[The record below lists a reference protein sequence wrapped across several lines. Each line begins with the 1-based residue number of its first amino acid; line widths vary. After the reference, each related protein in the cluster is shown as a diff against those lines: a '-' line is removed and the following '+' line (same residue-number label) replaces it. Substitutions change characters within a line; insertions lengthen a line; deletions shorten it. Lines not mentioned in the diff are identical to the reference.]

1 MIIFGVMI
9 ENALKRLNITA
20 LNDMQN
26 ASLKAAKAGK
36 DVVLIAPTGSGKT
49 LAFLLPLL
57 SNLKV
62 DIKGVQALVLVPS
75 RELALQIEQVF
86 KQMGTSFKV
95 NCCYGGH
102 AVRIEKNNLA
112 HPPAVLI
119 GTPGR
124 IAYHLEHQNFDE
136 SFVETLI
143 LDEFDK
149 SLEFGFEQ
157 DMSYI
162 IGSLLSL
169 KQRILTSAT
178 KMEEVPAF
186 VKLNNP
192 VEVDFSKNAEVKPD
206 LKLKK
211 VVAPTAADKLDV
223 LFKLLSKIGN
233 KNTLVFCNHR
243 ETVDRISD
251 LLFEHGLE
259 HDVFHGGMEQFDREK
274 ALLKFRNGSHKILVT
289 TDLAARGLDIPEV
302 ENIVHYQLP
311 YTEDAYIHRN
321 GRTARMNAK
330 GTAYAVLTNEEHYKY
345 LPENI
350 EEEKLGEKY
359 KMPEVSDWQTL
370 YLAHGKK
377 DKINKIDIVGLFLQ
391 KGGLDKEDLGLIE
404 VKDTTSYIA
413 VKRNKVDKLL
423 KVLSGEKIKGKK
435 LKLEVAS

>member
-1 MIIFGVMI
+1 MI
-9 ENALKRLNITA
+9 ENALKRLNIA
-20 LNDMQN
+20 QLNEMQES
-26 ASLKAAKAGK
+26 ALKAVKSGN
-36 DVVLIAPTGSGKT
+36 DVLLIAPTGSGKT

-57 SNLKV
+57 AHLKPG
-62 DIKGVQALVLVPS
+62 IKGVQALILVPS

-86 KQMGTSFKV
+86 KQMGTPFKV

-102 AVRIEKNNLA
+102 AVRVEKNNLA

-136 SFVETLI
+136 SFVENLI

-149 SLEFGFEQ
+149 SLEFGFES

-178 KMEEVPAF
+178 KMEEIPAF
-186 VKLNNP
+186 VKLKNP
-192 VEVDFSKNAEVKPD
+192 VDIDFSKNVQAKPD

-211 VVAPTAADKLDV
+211 VTAPAADKLEV
-223 LFKLLSKIGN
+223 LFKLLSKIGG

-251 LLFEHGLE
+251 ILFEHGLG
-259 HDVFHGGMEQFDREK
+259 HDVFHGGMEQTDREK
-274 ALLKFRNGSHKILVT
+274 ALLKFRNGSHKILIT
-289 TDLAARGLDIPEV
+289 TDLAARGLDIPEI
-302 ENIVHYQLP
+302 EHIVHYQLP

-321 GRTARMNAK
+321 GRTARMHAK
-330 GTAYAVLTNEEHYKY
+330 GTAYAVITPEENYKY
-345 LPENI
+345 LPEDI
-350 EEEKLGEKY
+350 EEEHLSDHYEI
-359 KMPEVSDWQTL
+359 PEASDWVTL

-391 KGGLDKEDLGLIE
+391 KGGLNKDDLGLIE
-404 VKDTTSYIA
+404 VKDTTSYVA
-413 VKRNKVDKLL
+413 VKRKEVNGLL
-423 KVLSGEKIKGKK
+423 QALAGEKIKGKK
-435 LKLEVAS
+435 LKLAVAS

>member
-1 MIIFGVMI
+1 MM
-9 ENALKRLNITA
+9 ENALKKLNISA
-20 LNDMQN
+20 LNEMQE
-26 ASLKAAKAGK
+26 ASLKAAKTGK
-36 DVVLIAPTGSGKT
+36 DVILIAPTGSGKT

-57 SNLKV
+57 FNLKTGV
-62 DIKGVQALVLVPS
+62 NGVQALVLVPS

-86 KQMGTSFKV
+86 KQMGTKFKV

-102 AVRIEKNNLA
+102 AVRVEKNNLA

-136 SFVETLI
+136 SFIETLV

-149 SLEFGFEQ
+149 SLEFGFEN

-162 IGSLLSL
+162 IGTLLSL

-178 KMEEVPAF
+178 KMEEIPVF
-186 VKLNNP
+186 VKLNAP
-192 VEVDFSKNAEVKPD
+192 IEVDFSKNIEAKPD

-211 VVAPTAADKLDV
+211 VVVPAADKLDY
-223 LFKLLSKIGN
+223 LFRLLSKIGN

-251 LLFEHGLE
+251 LLFENGLG
-259 HDVFHGGMEQFDREK
+259 HDVFHGGMEQLDREK
-274 ALLKFRNGSHKILVT
+274 ALLKFRNGSHRILIT

-302 ENIVHYQLP
+302 EYIVHYQLP

-321 GRTARMNAK
+321 GRTARMYAK
-330 GTAYAVLTNEEHYKY
+330 GTAYAILTTEENYKY
-345 LPENI
+345 LPDDV
-350 EEEKLGEKY
+350 EEEVLDDHY
-359 KMPEVSDWQTL
+359 ALPEASDWVTL

-391 KGGLDKEDLGLIE
+391 KGDLGKDDLGLIE
-404 VKDTTSYIA
+404 VKDTTSYVA
-413 VKRNKVDKLL
+413 VKRSKVTQLL
-423 KVLSGEKIKGKK
+423 KKLNGEKIKGKK
-435 LKLEVAS
+435 LKLEIAS

>member
-1 MIIFGVMI
+1 
-9 ENALKRLNITA
+9 
-20 LNDMQN
+20 MQE
-26 ASLKAAKAGK
+26 SSVKAAKTGK
-36 DVVLIAPTGSGKT
+36 DVILIAPTGSGKT

-57 SNLKV
+57 SNLKTGV
-62 DIKGVQALVLVPS
+62 KGVQALVLVPS

-136 SFVETLI
+136 SFIETLV

-149 SLEFGFEQ
+149 ALEFGFEN

-178 KMEEVPAF
+178 KMEEIPAF
-186 VKLNNP
+186 VKLNAP
-192 VEVDFSKNAEVKPD
+192 VEVDYSKNIEAKPD

-211 VVAPTAADKLDV
+211 ITVPAADKLDY
-223 LFKLLSKIGN
+223 LFRLLSKIGS

-251 LLFEHGLE
+251 LLFENGLG

-274 ALLKFRNGSHKILVT
+274 ALLKFRNGSHRILIT

-302 ENIVHYQLP
+302 EHIVHYQLP

-321 GRTARMNAK
+321 GRTARMHAK
-330 GTAYAVLTNEEHYKY
+330 GTAYAILTSEENYKY
-345 LPENI
+345 LPDDI
-350 EEEKLGEKY
+350 EEEVLEDRY
-359 KMPEVSDWQTL
+359 VLPQESDWVTL

-391 KGGLDKEDLGLIE
+391 KGDLVKEDLGLIE
-404 VKDTTSYIA
+404 VKDTTSYVA
-413 VKRNKVDKLL
+413 VKRSKITQLL
-423 KVLSGEKIKGKK
+423 KKLNGEKIKGKK
-435 LKLEVAS
+435 LKLEIAS

>member
-1 MIIFGVMI
+1 MI
-9 ENALKRLNITA
+9 ENALKKLNISA
-20 LNDMQN
+20 LNEMQE
-26 ASLKAAKAGK
+26 SSVKAAKTGK
-36 DVVLIAPTGSGKT
+36 DVILIAPTGSGKT

-57 SNLKV
+57 SNLKTGV
-62 DIKGVQALVLVPS
+62 KGVQALVLVPS

-102 AVRIEKNNLA
+102 AVRVEKNNLA
-112 HPPAVLI
+112 HPPAILI

-124 IAYHLEHQNFDE
+124 VAYHLEHQNFDE
-136 SFVETLI
+136 SFIETLV

-149 SLEFGFEQ
+149 SLEFGFEK

-178 KMEEVPAF
+178 KMEEIPPF
-186 VKLNNP
+186 VKLNTP
-192 VEVDFSKNAEVKPD
+192 AEVDFSKNVQIKPD

-211 VVAPTAADKLDV
+211 ITAPAADKLDY
-223 LFKLLSKIGN
+223 LFRLLSKIGG

-251 LLFEHGLE
+251 LLFENGLE

-274 ALLKFRNGSHKILVT
+274 ALLKFRNGSHKILIT

-302 ENIVHYQLP
+302 EHIVHYQLP

-321 GRTARMNAK
+321 GRTARMHAK
-330 GTAYAVLTNEEHYKY
+330 GTAYAILTTEENYKY
-345 LPENI
+345 LPEDI
-350 EEEKLGEKY
+350 EEEVLSDKY
-359 KMPEVSDWQTL
+359 KLPEASDWITL
-370 YLAHGKK
+370 YIAHGKK

-391 KGGLDKEDLGLIE
+391 KGNLTKEDLGLIE
-404 VKDTTSYIA
+404 VKDTTSYVA
-413 VKRNKVDKLL
+413 VKRNKVEKLL
-423 KVLSGEKIKGKK
+423 KALSGEKIKGKK

>member
-1 MIIFGVMI
+1 
-9 ENALKRLNITA
+9 
-20 LNDMQN
+20 MQE
-26 ASLKAAKAGK
+26 ASLQAAKTGK
-36 DVVLIAPTGSGKT
+36 DLILIAPTGSGKT

-57 SNLKV
+57 SNLKNGV
-62 DIKGVQALVLVPS
+62 KGVQALVLVPS

-136 SFVETLI
+136 SFIETLV

-149 SLEFGFEQ
+149 SLEFGFES

-178 KMEEVPAF
+178 KMEEIPAF
-186 VKLNNP
+186 VKINNP
-192 VEVDFSKNAEVKPD
+192 VEVDFSKNIAAKPD

-211 VVAPTAADKLDV
+211 ITAPADEKLDY
-223 LFKLLSKIGN
+223 LFRLLSKIGD

-251 LLFEHGLE
+251 LLFENGLG

-274 ALLKFRNGSHKILVT
+274 ALLKFRNGSHRILIT

-302 ENIVHYQLP
+302 EHIVHYQLP

-321 GRTARMNAK
+321 GRTARMHAK
-330 GTAYAVLTNEEHYKY
+330 GTAYAILTTEENYKY
-345 LPENI
+345 LPEDI
-350 EEEKLGEKY
+350 EEEVLSDKY
-359 KMPEVSDWQTL
+359 KLPEASEWVTL

-391 KGGLDKEDLGLIE
+391 KGNLAKEDLGLIE
-404 VKDTTSYIA
+404 VKDTTSYVAI
-413 VKRNKVDKLL
+413 KRGKVEKLL
-423 KVLSGEKIKGKK
+423 KDLSGEKIKGKK
-435 LKLEVAS
+435 LKLEIAS

>member
-1 MIIFGVMI
+1 MI
-9 ENALKRLNITA
+9 ENALKRLNIAA

-26 ASLKAAKAGK
+26 ASVRAAKKGV
-36 DVVLIAPTGSGKT
+36 DVVLVAPTGSGKT

-57 SNLKV
+57 SVLKADV
-62 DIKGVQALVLVPS
+62 KGVQALILVPS

-86 KQMGTSFKV
+86 KQMGTPFKV

-124 IAYHLEHQNFDE
+124 IAYHLERNNFDE
-136 SFVETLI
+136 SFIQNLV

-157 DMSYI
+157 DMSFI

-178 KMEEVPAF
+178 KMEEIPPF
-186 VKLNNP
+186 VKLNKAI
-192 VEVDFSKNAEVKPD
+192 EIDFSKDIEVKPD
-206 LKLKK
+206 LKLRK
-211 VVAPTAADKLDV
+211 VVAPAADKLEI
-223 LFKLLSKIGN
+223 LFKLLSKIGGA
-233 KNTLVFCNHR
+233 NTLVFCNHR

-251 LLFEHGLE
+251 LLFEHGLG
-259 HDVFHGGMEQFDREK
+259 HDVFHGGMEQADREK
-274 ALLKFRNGSHKILVT
+274 ALLKFRNGSHKILIT

-321 GRTARMNAK
+321 GRTARMHAT
-330 GTAYAVLTNEEHYKY
+330 GTAYAVVTDEEHYKY
-345 LPENI
+345 LPDNI

-359 KMPEVSDWQTL
+359 KLPEVSDWVTL
-370 YLAHGKK
+370 YIANGKK

-391 KGGLDKEDLGLIE
+391 KGGLQKDDLGLIE
-404 VKDTTSYIA
+404 VKDTTSYVA
-413 VKRNKVDKLL
+413 VKRGVVDELL
-423 KVLSGEKIKGKK
+423 KALIGEKIKGKK

>member
-57 SNLKV
+57 SNLKA

>member
-1 MIIFGVMI
+1 MMK
-9 ENALKRLNITA
+9 ENALKKLNITA
-20 LNDMQN
+20 LNEMQN
-26 ASLKAAKAGK
+26 ASINAVEAGK

-57 SNLKV
+57 SGLKT
-62 DIKGVQALVLVPS
+62 DSKGVQALILVPS

-86 KQMGTSFKV
+86 KQMGSPFKV

-124 IAYHLEHQNFDE
+124 IAYHLERHNFDE
-136 SFVETLI
+136 SFIETLI

-162 IGSLLSL
+162 IGTLLSL

-178 KMEEVPAF
+178 KMEEIPAF
-186 VKLNNP
+186 VKLKNP
-192 VEVDFSKNAEVKPD
+192 AEVDFSKDNQVKPD

-211 VVAPTAADKLDV
+211 VIAPAADKLEV
-223 LFKLLSKIGN
+223 LFKLLSKIGGS
-233 KNTLVFCNHR
+233 NTLVFCNHR

-251 LLFEHGLE
+251 LLFEHGLG
-259 HDVFHGGMEQFDREK
+259 HDVFHGGMEQADREK
-274 ALLKFRNGSHKILVT
+274 ALLKFRNGSHKILIT

-330 GTAYAVLTNEEHYKY
+330 GTAYAILTEEEHYKY

-350 EEEKLGEKY
+350 ELEQLGDKY
-359 KMPEVSDWQTL
+359 KLPEASDWVTL
-370 YLAHGKK
+370 YIANGKK

-391 KGGLDKEDLGLIE
+391 KGGLQKEDLGLIE
-404 VKDTTSYIA
+404 VKDTTSYVA
-413 VKRNKVDKLL
+413 VKRKVVEKLL
-423 KVLSGEKIKGKK
+423 KALSGEKIKGKK

>member
-1 MIIFGVMI
+1 MM
-9 ENALKRLNITA
+9 ENALKKLNISA
-20 LNDMQN
+20 LNEMQE
-26 ASLKAAKAGK
+26 ASLKAAKTGK
-36 DVVLIAPTGSGKT
+36 DVILIAPTGSGKT

-57 SNLKV
+57 FNLKTGV
-62 DIKGVQALVLVPS
+62 NGVQALVLVPS

-86 KQMGTSFKV
+86 KQMGTKFKV

-102 AVRIEKNNLA
+102 AVRVEKNNLA
-112 HPPAVLI
+112 HPPSVLI

-136 SFVETLI
+136 SFIETLV

-149 SLEFGFEQ
+149 SLEFGFEN

-162 IGSLLSL
+162 IGTLLSL

-178 KMEEVPAF
+178 KMEEIPVF
-186 VKLNNP
+186 VKLNAP
-192 VEVDFSKNAEVKPD
+192 VEVDFSKNTKAKPD

-211 VVAPTAADKLDV
+211 VVVPAADKLDY
-223 LFKLLSKIGN
+223 LFRLLSKIGN

-251 LLFEHGLE
+251 LLFENGLG
-259 HDVFHGGMEQFDREK
+259 HDVFHGGMEQLDREK
-274 ALLKFRNGSHKILVT
+274 ALLKFRNGSHRILIT

-302 ENIVHYQLP
+302 EYIVHYQLP

-321 GRTARMNAK
+321 GRTARMYAK
-330 GTAYAVLTNEEHYKY
+330 GTAYAILTTEENYKY
-345 LPENI
+345 LPDDV
-350 EEEKLGEKY
+350 EEEVLDDHY
-359 KMPEVSDWQTL
+359 ALPEASDWVTL

-391 KGGLDKEDLGLIE
+391 KGDLGKDDLALIE
-404 VKDTTSYIA
+404 VKDTTSYVA
-413 VKRNKVDKLL
+413 VKRSKVTQLL
-423 KVLSGEKIKGKK
+423 KKLNGEKIKGKK
-435 LKLEVAS
+435 LKLEIAS

>member
-1 MIIFGVMI
+1 MI
-9 ENALKRLNITA
+9 ENALKKLNITA
-20 LNDMQN
+20 LNEMQE
-26 ASLKAAKAGK
+26 SSVKAAKTGK
-36 DVVLIAPTGSGKT
+36 DVILIAPTGSGKT

-57 SNLKV
+57 SNLKAGV
-62 DIKGVQALVLVPS
+62 KGVQALVLVPS

-136 SFVETLI
+136 SFIETLV

-149 SLEFGFEQ
+149 ALEFGFEN

-169 KQRILTSAT
+169 KQRMLTSAT

-186 VKLNNP
+186 VKLNAP
-192 VEVDFSKNAEVKPD
+192 VEVDFSKNVQIKPD

-211 VVAPTAADKLDV
+211 ITAPAADKLDF
-223 LFKLLSKIGN
+223 LFRLLSKIGS

-251 LLFEHGLE
+251 LLFENGLG

-274 ALLKFRNGSHKILVT
+274 ALLKFRNGSHRILIT

-302 ENIVHYQLP
+302 EHIVHYQLP

-321 GRTARMNAK
+321 GRTARMHAK
-330 GTAYAVLTNEEHYKY
+330 GTAYAILTTEEHYKY
-345 LPENI
+345 LPDDI
-350 EEEKLGEKY
+350 EEEVLSEQYKL
-359 KMPEVSDWQTL
+359 PEASDWVTL
-370 YLAHGKK
+370 YIAHGKK

-391 KGGLDKEDLGLIE
+391 KGNLTKEDLGLIE
-404 VKDTTSYIA
+404 VKDTTSYVA
-413 VKRNKVDKLL
+413 VKRNKVEKLL
-423 KVLSGEKIKGKK
+423 KALSGEKIKGKK

>member
-1 MIIFGVMI
+1 
-9 ENALKRLNITA
+9 
-20 LNDMQN
+20 MQE
-26 ASLKAAKAGK
+26 ASLHAAKTGK
-36 DVVLIAPTGSGKT
+36 DVILIAPTGSGKT

-57 SNLKV
+57 SNLKTGV
-62 DIKGVQALVLVPS
+62 KGVQALVLVPS

-86 KQMGTSFKV
+86 KQVGTSFKV

-136 SFVETLI
+136 SFIETLV

-149 SLEFGFEQ
+149 SLEFGFEN

-178 KMEEVPAF
+178 KMEEIPGF
-186 VKLNNP
+186 VKIKTP
-192 VEVDFSKNAEVKPD
+192 VEVDFSKNIEAKPD

-211 VVAPTAADKLDV
+211 ITVPADEKLDY
-223 LFKLLSKIGN
+223 LFRLLSKIGS

-251 LLFEHGLE
+251 LLFENGLG

-274 ALLKFRNGSHKILVT
+274 ALLKFRNGSHRILIT

-302 ENIVHYQLP
+302 EHIVHYQLP

-321 GRTARMNAK
+321 GRTARMHAK
-330 GTAYAVLTNEEHYKY
+330 GTAYAILTTAENYKY
-345 LPENI
+345 LPDDI
-350 EEEKLGEKY
+350 EEEVLSDKY
-359 KMPEVSDWQTL
+359 KLPEASDWVTL

-391 KGGLDKEDLGLIE
+391 KGNLTKEDLGLIE
-404 VKDTTSYIA
+404 VKDTTSYVA
-413 VKRNKVDKLL
+413 VKRGKVEKLL
-423 KVLSGEKIKGKK
+423 KDLSGEKIKGKK
-435 LKLEVAS
+435 LKLEIAS

>member
-1 MIIFGVMI
+1 MI
-9 ENALKRLNITA
+9 ENALKKLNISA
-20 LNDMQN
+20 LNEMQE
-26 ASLKAAKAGK
+26 SSVKAAKTGK
-36 DVVLIAPTGSGKT
+36 DVILIAPTGSGKT

-57 SNLKV
+57 SNLKTGV
-62 DIKGVQALVLVPS
+62 KGVQALVLVPS

-112 HPPAVLI
+112 HPPAILI

-124 IAYHLEHQNFDE
+124 VAYHLEHQNFDE
-136 SFVETLI
+136 SFIETLV

-149 SLEFGFEQ
+149 SLEFGFEK

-169 KQRILTSAT
+169 KQRMLTSAT
-178 KMEEVPAF
+178 KMEEIPPF
-186 VKLNNP
+186 VKLIQP
-192 VEVDFSKNAEVKPD
+192 VEVDFSKNIEAKPD

-211 VVAPTAADKLDV
+211 ITVPAADKLDY
-223 LFKLLSKIGN
+223 LFRLLSKIGS

-251 LLFEHGLE
+251 LLFENGLG
-259 HDVFHGGMEQFDREK
+259 HDVFHGGMEQIDREK
-274 ALLKFRNGSHKILVT
+274 ALLKFRNGSHRILIT

-302 ENIVHYQLP
+302 EHIVHYQLP

-321 GRTARMNAK
+321 GRTARMHAK
-330 GTAYAVLTNEEHYKY
+330 GTAYAILTTEENYKY
-345 LPENI
+345 LPDDI
-350 EEEKLGEKY
+350 EEEVLSEKY
-359 KMPEVSDWQTL
+359 KLPEASDWVTL
-370 YLAHGKK
+370 YIAHGKK

-391 KGGLDKEDLGLIE
+391 KGNLTKEDLGLIE
-404 VKDTTSYIA
+404 VKDTSSYVA
-413 VKRNKVDKLL
+413 VKRNKVEKLL
-423 KVLSGEKIKGKK
+423 KDLNGEKIKGKK

>member
-1 MIIFGVMI
+1 MFIFGIMI

-20 LNDMQN
+20 LNEMQET
-26 ASLKAAKAGK
+26 AVKQGK
-36 DVVLIAPTGSGKT
+36 LGHDILLIAPTGSGKT

-57 SNLKV
+57 AGLKADV
-62 DIKGVQALVLVPS
+62 KGVQALILVPS

-86 KQMGTSFKV
+86 KQMGTPFKV

-102 AVRIEKNNLA
+102 AVRVEKNNLA

-124 IAYHLEHQNFDE
+124 IAYHLDHRNFDE
-136 SFVETLI
+136 SFIETLI

-149 SLEFGFEQ
+149 SLEFGFEK

-162 IGSLLSL
+162 IGSLYSL

-178 KMEEVPAF
+178 KMEEIPAF
-186 VKLNNP
+186 VKLNKP
-192 VEVDFSKNAEVKPD
+192 VAIDFSKNVQVKPD

-211 VVAPTAADKLDV
+211 ITAPAADKLDAV
-223 LFKLLSKIGN
+223 FKLLSKIGS

-251 LLFEHGLE
+251 LLFEHGLA

-274 ALLKFRNGSHKILVT
+274 ALLKFRNGSHKILIT

-302 ENIVHYQLP
+302 EYIVHYQLP
-311 YTEDAYIHRN
+311 YTEDSYVHRN

-330 GTAYAVLTNEEHYKY
+330 GTAYVVLTPEEHYKY
-345 LPENI
+345 LPEDI
-350 EEEKLGEKY
+350 QEEDLSKNYKL
-359 KMPEVSDWQTL
+359 PEASDWVTL
-370 YLAHGKK
+370 YIPNGKK
-377 DKINKIDIVGLFLQ
+377 DKINKVDIVGVFLK
-391 KGGLDKEDLGLIE
+391 KGELEKDDIGLIE
-404 VKDTTSYIA
+404 VKDSTSYIA
-413 VKRNKVDKLL
+413 VKRSKVEQLL
-423 KVLSGEKIKGKK
+423 KVLGNEKIKGKK
-435 LKLEVAS
+435 LKLEIAS

>member
-1 MIIFGVMI
+1 MM
-9 ENALKRLNITA
+9 ENALKKLNISA
-20 LNDMQN
+20 LNEMQE
-26 ASLKAAKAGK
+26 SSVKAAKTGK
-36 DVVLIAPTGSGKT
+36 DVILIAPTGSGKT

-57 SNLKV
+57 SNLKTGV
-62 DIKGVQALVLVPS
+62 KGVQALILVPS

-119 GTPGR
+119 ATPGR

-136 SFVETLI
+136 SFIETLV

-149 SLEFGFEQ
+149 ALEFGFEN

-178 KMEEVPAF
+178 KMEEIPGF
-186 VKLNNP
+186 VKIKTP
-192 VEVDFSKNAEVKPD
+192 VEVDFSKNIEAKPD

-211 VVAPTAADKLDV
+211 ITVPAADKLDY
-223 LFKLLSKIGN
+223 LFRLLSKIGN

-251 LLFEHGLE
+251 LLFENGLG

-274 ALLKFRNGSHKILVT
+274 ALLKFRNGSHRILIT

-302 ENIVHYQLP
+302 EHIVHYQLP

-321 GRTARMNAK
+321 GRTARMHAK
-330 GTAYAVLTNEEHYKY
+330 GTAYAILTSEENYKY
-345 LPENI
+345 LPDDI
-350 EEEKLGEKY
+350 DEEVLEDQYVLPQE
-359 KMPEVSDWQTL
+359 SDWVTL

-391 KGGLDKEDLGLIE
+391 KGDLVKDDLGLIE
-404 VKDTTSYIA
+404 VKDTTSYVA
-413 VKRNKVDKLL
+413 VKRSKITQLL
-423 KVLSGEKIKGKK
+423 KKLNGEKIKGKK
-435 LKLEVAS
+435 LKLEIAS

>member
-1 MIIFGVMI
+1 
-9 ENALKRLNITA
+9 
-20 LNDMQN
+20 MQE
-26 ASLKAAKAGK
+26 ASLHAAKTGK
-36 DVVLIAPTGSGKT
+36 DVILIAPTGSGKT

-57 SNLKV
+57 SNLKTGV
-62 DIKGVQALVLVPS
+62 KGVQALVLVPS

-136 SFVETLI
+136 SFIETLV

-149 SLEFGFEQ
+149 SLEFGFEN

-178 KMEEVPAF
+178 KMEEIPGF
-186 VKLNNP
+186 VKIKTP
-192 VEVDFSKNAEVKPD
+192 VEVDFSKNIEAKPD

-211 VVAPTAADKLDV
+211 ITVPADEKLDY
-223 LFKLLSKIGN
+223 LFRLLSKIGS

-251 LLFEHGLE
+251 LLFENGLG

-274 ALLKFRNGSHKILVT
+274 ALLKFRNGSHRILIT

-302 ENIVHYQLP
+302 EHIVHYQLP

-321 GRTARMNAK
+321 GRTARMHAK
-330 GTAYAVLTNEEHYKY
+330 GTAYAILTTEENYKY
-345 LPENI
+345 LPDDI
-350 EEEKLGEKY
+350 EEEVLSDKY
-359 KMPEVSDWQTL
+359 KLPEASDWVTL

-391 KGGLDKEDLGLIE
+391 KGNLAKEDLGLIE
-404 VKDTTSYIA
+404 VKDTTSYVA
-413 VKRNKVDKLL
+413 VKRGKVEKLL
-423 KVLSGEKIKGKK
+423 KDLSGEKIKGKK
-435 LKLEVAS
+435 LKLEIAS

>member
-1 MIIFGVMI
+1 MM
-9 ENALKRLNITA
+9 ENALKKLNISA
-20 LNDMQN
+20 LNEMQE
-26 ASLKAAKAGK
+26 SSVKAAKTGK
-36 DVVLIAPTGSGKT
+36 DVILIAPTGSGKT

-57 SNLKV
+57 SNLKTGV
-62 DIKGVQALVLVPS
+62 KGVQALVLVPS

-136 SFVETLI
+136 SFIETLV

-149 SLEFGFEQ
+149 ALEFGFEN

-178 KMEEVPAF
+178 KMEEIPAF
-186 VKLNNP
+186 VKLNAP
-192 VEVDFSKNAEVKPD
+192 VEVDFSKNIEAKPD

-211 VVAPTAADKLDV
+211 ITVPAADKLDY
-223 LFKLLSKIGN
+223 LFRLLSKIGS

-251 LLFEHGLE
+251 LLFENGLG

-274 ALLKFRNGSHKILVT
+274 ALLKFRNGSHRILIT

-302 ENIVHYQLP
+302 EHIVHYQLP

-321 GRTARMNAK
+321 GRTARMHTK
-330 GTAYAVLTNEEHYKY
+330 GTAYAILTTEEHYKY
-345 LPENI
+345 LPDNI
-350 EEEKLGEKY
+350 EEEVLEDRY
-359 KMPEVSDWQTL
+359 ALPEASDWVTL

-391 KGGLDKEDLGLIE
+391 KGDLTKDDLGLIE
-404 VKDTTSYIA
+404 VKDTTSYVA
-413 VKRNKVDKLL
+413 VKRNKITQLL
-423 KVLSGEKIKGKK
+423 KKLNGEKIKGKK
-435 LKLEVAS
+435 LKLEIAS